1 MKTAAFFLALLTGS
15 TALADQDIAG
25 RYTGPGLTIDIQPR
39 DGGYAARAVTTSG
52 ECEGELVGTV
62 THTPGSKYFAITAK
76 TPDGETCTVDVG
88 PLSGPI
94 GVEQSVGC
102 TYFHGAKC
110 AFFGTVKRAGSAR
123 DVPAT
128 PSTDYEYTYFE
139 SQPAGARVVINGEYI
154 GKTPFRKNIKE
165 LVSVPGLVVVK
176 ALPAGKGCVQVEAIK
191 NQRPPRRMFFDMAVC
206 PIPGALDITIN

>member
-1 MKTAAFFLALLTGS
+1 MKSTALLLTLLAAS
-15 TALADQDIAG
+15 SALADQDIAG
-25 RYTGPGLTIDIQPR
+25 RYTGSGLTLDIQPR

-52 ECEGELVGTV
+52 ECEGELVGNV

-94 GVEQSVGC
+94 GVSQSLGC

-110 AFFGTVKRAGSAR
+110 AFIGTVKRSGSAAN
-123 DVPAT
+123 VPPT
-128 PSTDYEYTYFE
+128 PATDYEYTYFE
-139 SQPAGARVVINGEYI
+139 SQPAGARVVINGEFI

-165 LVSVPGLVVVK
+165 FIGGPGLVVVK

-206 PIPGALDITIN
+206 SIPGALDITIN